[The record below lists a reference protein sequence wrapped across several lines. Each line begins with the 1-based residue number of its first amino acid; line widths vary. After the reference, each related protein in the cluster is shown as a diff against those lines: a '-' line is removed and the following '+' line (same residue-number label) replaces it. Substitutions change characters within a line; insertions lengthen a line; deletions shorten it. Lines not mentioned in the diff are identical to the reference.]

1 MDCSPPGSSVHGIL
15 EAWILKWVA
24 IPFSRGSSWPRDWIW
39 FSCIVGGFFTTW
51 ATRGAKSEANRISFP
66 STVTPKY
73 KTTSVELE
81 LGDLEGHWG
90 RFRLAAEIVGGK
102 LMGWEPVHIGPLWG
116 SLAVLCR
123 LTAASPFTK
132 HGAHACPG
140 WQAPLWRASV
150 PLLPDSPPNQPQ
162 DRTLALWRPCS

>member
-1 MDCSPPGSSVHGIL
+1 MNTKVGCHSLLQGFFLTQGLNLVLLHCGRILYHLSHQGSKIWSQPDLFPLYCDPKIQDN
-15 EAWILKWVA
+15 
-24 IPFSRGSSWPRDWIW
+24 FSRAGARRPRR
-39 FSCIVGGFFTTW
+39 T
-51 ATRGAKSEANRISFP
+51 
-66 STVTPKY
+66 
-73 KTTSVELE
+73 
-81 LGDLEGHWG
+81 LGQIQ
-90 RFRLAAEIVGGK
+90 AAEIVGGK